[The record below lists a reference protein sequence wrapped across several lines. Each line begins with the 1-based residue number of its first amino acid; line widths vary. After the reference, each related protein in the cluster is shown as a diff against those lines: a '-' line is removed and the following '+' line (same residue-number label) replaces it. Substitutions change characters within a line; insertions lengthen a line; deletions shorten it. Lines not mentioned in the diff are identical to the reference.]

1 MRTLCFNVKGQK
13 LSRAP
18 ECDFSGIVRGT
29 AGYLKAQFAT
39 DGEWIG
45 CKKAAAFYDIFG
57 KEHAAP
63 VIDGVCEIPK
73 EALNGEVFAVRLT
86 GMRAGYK
93 ITTNKLFIEQE
104 G

>member
-1 MRTLCFNVKGQK
+1 MRTLRFNVTGQK
-13 LSRAP
+13 LARAP

-29 AGYLKAQFAT
+29 SGYLKAQFAT
-39 DGEWIG
+39 DGEWNG
-45 CKKAAAFYDIFG
+45 CKKAAAFYDMFG
-57 KEHAAP
+57 NEHAAP
-63 VIDGVCEIPK
+63 VIGGECEIPK
-73 EALNGEVFAVRLT
+73 EALGGEIFAVRLT